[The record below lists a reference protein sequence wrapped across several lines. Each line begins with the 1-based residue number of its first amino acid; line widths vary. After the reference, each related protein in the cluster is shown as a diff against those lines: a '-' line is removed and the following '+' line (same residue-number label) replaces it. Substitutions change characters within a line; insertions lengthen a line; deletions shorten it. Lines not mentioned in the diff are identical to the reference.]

1 MTKKLTKIKTPRAK
15 SNRIGD
21 RCKKKQKKTEKVTQF
36 DGKTVLNTQE
46 D

>member
-1 MTKKLTKIKTPRAK
+1 MTKQLTKIKTPRAK
-15 SNRIGD
+15 SNRIVD
-21 RCKKKQKKTEKVTQF
+21 RYKKNKKTEKVTKF